1 MPQMAPIN
9 WLLLLFYFSLIFM
22 IFNVLNFYSFNYNIK
37 TFYFKKKKTLLNW
50 KW

>member
-9 WLLLLFYFSLIFM
+9 WLTLFLYFSFIFLM
-22 IFNVLNFYSFNYNIK
+22 FNAMNFYSFNYNIK
-37 TFYFKKKKTLLNW
+37 TFMFKKKKKILNW

>member
-22 IFNVLNFYSFNYNIK
+22 IFNTLNFYSFNYPIK
-37 TFYFKKKKTLLNW
+37 SKIFSKKKIYINW